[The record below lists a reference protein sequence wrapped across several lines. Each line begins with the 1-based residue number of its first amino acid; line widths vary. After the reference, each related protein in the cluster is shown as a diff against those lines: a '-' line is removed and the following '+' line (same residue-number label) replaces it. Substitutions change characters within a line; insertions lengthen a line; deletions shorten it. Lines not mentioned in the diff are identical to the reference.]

1 VPSSTVNHAIDRVSR
16 RVPGLRR
23 LPMLRL
29 LALAEVVLL
38 AQQHIERLTPAER
51 RRVVQLVRLGRGRTG
66 NLSERERTEL
76 SGLVHKAEPRTFVAE
91 AVQKVSPVPIPG
103 PVVHR
108 LVAERRS
115 GTRH

>member
-1 VPSSTVNHAIDRVSR
+1 VPSSRVNFAIDRAAR

-38 AQQHIERLTPAER
+38 AQHHIEQLTPAER
-51 RRVVQLVRLGRGRTG
+51 RRVVQLVRLGRGRTR
-66 NLSERERTEL
+66 NLTPQERAEL
-76 SGLVHKAEPRTFVAE
+76 SALVEKAEPRAFVAE

-103 PVVHR
+103 PVVNR
-108 LVAERRS
+108 FARR
-115 GTRH
+115 